1 MTYQPKQ
8 TGFFIVGITTGQQNV
23 GSVATNPSSGTISLD
38 TFYTSSGALTSTPKA
53 TGLAISETRTD
64 SISGLSPY
72 FSQCPTASGGFG
84 ADCPSRLITRGCGV
98 SLGTAFYNS
107 NTVEIRYNT
116 YDADRVLFDS
126 YCAVFGG
133 KS

>member
-1 MTYQPKQ
+1 MTYQPKK
-8 TGFFIVGITTGQQNV
+8 TGFFIVGITT
-23 GSVATNPSSGTISLD
+23 ATQSKGAGAGTIDLD
-38 TFYTSSGALTSTPKA
+38 VFYTSSGALTSTPKT

-64 SISGLSPY
+64 SISGYNPY

-107 NTVEIRYNT
+107 NTLEIKYNS
-116 YDADRVLFDS
+116 YDADRVLLDS

-133 KS
+133 KL